1 MCSWDGFE
9 HVLQYMHHC
18 LFVKCVV
25 SDVVMISL
33 RMNRNCVCALLYMFF
48 LSDVCSNKSKNVMR
62 AVCCRYVN
70 DVLF

>member
-1 MCSWDGFE
+1 M
-9 HVLQYMHHC
+9 LQYMHHC
-18 LFVKCVV
+18 FVVVCVV

-33 RMNRNCVCALLYMFF
+33 RMNKHAFAHDFICVPQRLRFKQINV
-48 LSDVCSNKSKNVMR
+48 SVMR